1 MGLQPINNI
10 ILVFNN
16 IIINKLINNNFKR
29 VAYNNIKLLVTDV
42 DGTLLDNDS
51 KLSSQNKEA
60 VLACKSKGI
69 GIVLATGKSIDSI
82 LWLIKLLDL
91 KLPQITLNGAVIVD
105 SKLKKIY
112 SKKIPHKYYYDL
124 IRTIKKKGYSPLIS
138 LDNGKIFMGEY
149 HKDMKHLEK
158 IGEKLI
164 KVDSVETDY
173 FSKNVVDIY
182 IAIKETDPLDS
193 YLRERFS
200 NKLQF
205 IRSGEYFFDI
215 LDLGVTKGT
224 ALKYLAKMLN
234 ISKDEIVV
242 FGDSPNDLS
251 MFNEAGLRIA
261 VANSYPEVLNKAD
274 IITDENY
281 NCGLS
286 KAIYKYVLE

>member
-1 MGLQPINNI
+1 LGLQPINNI
-10 ILVFNN
+10 IAVFNN
-16 IIINKLINNNFKR
+16 IIINKLINNFKKLT
-29 VAYNNIKLLVTDV
+29 YNNIKLIVTDV

-51 KLSSQNKEA
+51 KLPPKNKEA

-69 GIVLATGKSIDSI
+69 GIVLATGKSVDSI
-82 LWLIKLLDL
+82 LWLIKILDL
-91 KLPQITLNGAVIVD
+91 RLPQITLNGAVIVD
-105 SKLKKIY
+105 SNLKIIY
-112 SKKIPHKYYYDL
+112 SKKIPQKYYYDL
-124 IRTIKKKGYSPLIS
+124 IRIIKEKGYSPLIS
-138 LDNGKIFMGEY
+138 LDNGNIFMSEY

-182 IAIKETDPLDS
+182 IAIKETDPLDR

-205 IRSGEYFFDI
+205 VRSGEYFFDI
-215 LDLGVTKGT
+215 LDLGVTKGN
-224 ALKYLAKMLN
+224 ALKYLAKMLD
-234 ISKDEIVV
+234 ISMDEIVV

-261 VANSYPEVLNKAD
+261 VANSYPEVLNEAD

-286 KAIYKYVLE
+286 KAIYKCVLK